1 MARKPPTTFRGRA
14 LSDAELRA
22 IRKQVE
28 EFDSIDAIDDEMRA
42 LIEDEWPDLAHK
54 LPPRRERLS

>member
-1 MARKPPTTFRGRA
+1 MARKPPTTFRGRV
-14 LSDAELRA
+14 LSAAELRE

-28 EFDSIDAIDDEMRA
+28 EFDSIEAIDDEMRA

-54 LPPRRERLS
+54 LPPRSDRLT